1 MILGSALLVSN
12 DAVTKWLTQDYP
24 VSQVWGLRTLFVLI
38 PIAERHLSNEE
49 HDRLKASLIPRW
61 SRFVHS
67 CIALFLISGFY
78 NFFLRL
84 GAVTE
89 GAYHMLFGIKFL
101 LSFGVMFL
109 AFVLTSQ
116 RSWASSFRVQSSKW
130 LTILLSMAAVIVLL
144 AGVMKTM

>member
-1 MILGSALLVSN
+1 MPELDLLALLMRWTHI
-12 DAVTKWLTQDYP
+12 ATAIIAI
-24 VSQVWGLRTLFVLI
+24 GGAFFMRFVLI
-38 PIAERHLSNEE
+38 PTAERHLSNEE
-49 HDRLKASLIPRW
+49 HDRLKASLIVRW

-84 GAVTE
+84 GAGKE
-89 GAYHMLFGIKFL
+89 GAYHILFGIKFL

-109 AFVLTSQ
+109 AFILSSQ
-116 RSWASSFRVQSSKW
+116 RSWAASFRAQSSKW

>member
-1 MILGSALLVSN
+1 MPELDPLALLMRWTHIATAII
-12 DAVTKWLTQDYP
+12 AV
-24 VSQVWGLRTLFVLI
+24 GGAFFMRCVLI
-38 PIAERHLSNEE
+38 PTAERYLSNEE
-49 HDRLKASLIPRW
+49 HNRLKASLIPRW

-78 NFFLRL
+78 NFYLRL

-116 RSWASSFRVQSSKW
+116 RSWAASFCAQSSKW